1 MDYTL
6 EGIDYPTECFDAL
19 DPVWELLFSGDFDL
33 TDDMEAALSGESGAE
48 WTGPQK
54 EAPELIATLK
64 DPEFDVPGGEDVR
77 RYWLEGARV
86 IRGTLKQ
93 LEDRGLWISM
103 SRCCLGANVDGSVSL
118 DVAVHAPRVAAEV
131 REGDEVKQGALAVL
145 KLEDGNFDVSVA
157 PRIYRVVCGNGQSVF
172 DREERP
178 DWSEVPTLAAVRTFI
193 EAGLMFCLL
202 GFERFYREVE
212 VLREADQEFV
222 VDADE
227 FLRAAEQEAGI
238 NLPPAARS
246 KALHDF
252 SRSKRG
258 TRWDLLN
265 ATTARAHDALD
276 AKGARD
282 LELLGGV
289 IAGLQEEAFVGR
301 RRHAGRSTRPLA
313 ARRAAEN

>member
-1 MDYTL
+1 MVVDDNKAFRDMIVSIL
-6 EGIDYPTECFDAL
+6 ECDTRDFIEC
-19 DPVWELLFSGDFDL
+19 
-33 TDDMEAALSGESGAE
+33 DDGR
-48 WTGPQK
+48 
-54 EAPELIATLK
+54 IA
-64 DPEFDVPGGEDVR
+64 V
-77 RYWLEGARV
+77 
-86 IRGTLKQ
+86 
-93 LEDRGLWISM
+93 
-103 SRCCLGANVDGSVSL
+103 
-118 DVAVHAPRVAAEV
+118 
-131 REGDEVKQGALAVL
+131 
-145 KLEDGNFDVSVA
+145 GN
-157 PRIYRVVCGNGQSVF
+157 Y
-172 DREERP
+172 REERP

-246 KALHDF
+246 KALHEF

-265 ATTARAHDALD
+265 ATTARVHDAID
-276 AKGARD
+276 AKSARE

-289 IAGLQEEAFVGR
+289 IAGLR
-301 RRHAGRSTRPLA
+301 
-313 ARRAAEN
+313 